1 MIHRLIRLA
10 RNCGGLIQ
18 QASTTTTRSFLIF
31 IMSTEPAHG
40 ERQILFVASFGRQIH
55 VVVGPVQNVEP
66 ACVAGVGV
74 EDVTIFIPLGFLA
87 IIMQGVLLAAIYPLV
102 QVDMDWF
109 AKGLVFGLVAGL
121 FLGSSQIIADAA
133 KRPIEPLSTWF
144 AIEWT
149 YFAIQFALAGL
160 WFGWLYS

>member
-1 MIHRLIRLA
+1 MSIGKILVGTLGYAVIVFPLA
-10 RNCGGLIQ
+10 YFWHLNVFK
-18 QASTTTTRSFLIF
+18 STYDKLGYFARD
-31 IMSTEPAHG
+31 EP
-40 ERQILFVASFGRQIH
+40 I
-55 VVVGPVQNVEP
+55 
-66 ACVAGVGV
+66 
-74 EDVTIFIPLGFLA
+74 IPLGFLA

-102 QVDMDWF
+102 QLDMNWF
-109 AKGLVFGLVAGL
+109 AKGLVFGLFAGL